1 MSTNTMNNGSDNY
14 SPGAMSQDIG
24 LTKSMAAF
32 LSLVFVVASALVWS
46 TSNAA
51 SDLEKALTIETF
63 PPPPG
68 TPSQVLIRNAT
79 IWTMEADGIVAG
91 VDLLLKNGKI
101 SAYGKDLKASRD
113 ALVIDATGMHVTPG
127 IIDAHS
133 HSVTENTGINEGV
146 PSVSSEVR
154 VEDILEPGAKAIYMQ
169 LAGGVT
175 TIHILHGSANAIG
188 GQNAIIKLRWDA
200 ETPDELKFAGAPPTI
215 KFALGENP
223 KQSRFSGGPG
233 RQARYPKTR
242 MGVAAII
249 RDSFEQAV
257 QYRDEWQ
264 RYESLSRRQQK
275 REIPPR
281 SNLRLDALV
290 EVLEGKRTIHVH
302 AYRADEILMLIR
314 LAEELNFKVGTF
326 QHVLEGYQVAD
337 EIAAHGANGSTFSDW
352 WSYKMEAFEAIPY
365 NAALME
371 ERGVVVSLNSDDS
384 NLARRLN
391 LEAAK
396 TIRYGGMAPEQAMAM
411 VTINPAIQLGIQD
424 RVGSLAVGKDADI
437 VIWNGDPLSVFSRVS
452 NTFVDG
458 QLMFSRE
465 TDEAHRAVV
474 AAARATLIA
483 EIGGDA
489 KDEEADA
496 GFTVSNPEYAGLEY
510 SYAPAGSL
518 GQVNRPVAIIGATV
532 HPIDAPAIENG
543 IVVFEQGK
551 IVAVGDSSTE
561 VPASAER
568 IDATG
573 KHLWPGIIHANTV
586 LGIHEI
592 DSVAGSVDVAETGD
606 INADIDVSVA
616 IDASS
621 THFPVARS
629 GGITHAIVVPSG
641 GMVAGTTSLIRTD
654 GWTWEEMTAV
664 RRHSLVLRW
673 PDPVPARYARML
685 GRGNESLA
693 DRKKATREQL
703 EKFDKLLD
711 GARAYGKALADSD
724 QKPEFD
730 PQLDALLPVIN
741 GERPLWVSAT
751 EKHSIISA
759 VEWVEKRGLR
769 MVLLGGRDAH
779 LVTDI
784 LAGKIPVV
792 LTSITSD
799 PPRPDDPYDVLYSI
813 PARLEQAGVLF
824 AMASGTRTGGSSNAR
839 QVAGFAGLA
848 SGFGLDKEAAYRSIT
863 LNPAKIL
870 GVDDALGS
878 ITPGKSASL
887 VLTDGDI
894 LELST
899 SIEQVWI
906 DGHASSMDD
915 VHKSAYR
922 KWQSRPQPVVSQ

>member
-1 MSTNTMNNGSDNY
+1 MSANIINNQSDNS
-14 SPGAMSQDIG
+14 SPGTTGSGIG
-24 LTKSMAAF
+24 LTKNMAGF
-32 LSLVFVVASALVWS
+32 LSLVFAVASVLVWS

-51 SDLEKALTIETF
+51 SDLEGALTIGTF
-63 PPPPG
+63 PQPTE

-79 IWTMEADGIVAG
+79 IWTMEADGIVEEA
-91 VDLLLKNGKI
+91 DLLLKDGKI
-101 SAYGKDLKASRD
+101 SAWGKDLKASRD
-113 ALVIDATGMHVTPG
+113 ALVIDGTGMHVTPG
-127 IIDAHS
+127 IVDAHS
-133 HSVTENTGINEGV
+133 HSATENTGINEGV

-154 VEDILEPGAKAIYMQ
+154 VEDILEPGAKAIYLQ

-188 GQNAIIKLRWDA
+188 GQNAMIKLRWDA
-200 ETPDELKFAGAPPTI
+200 KTPDELKFNGAPPTI

-223 KQSRFSGGPG
+223 KRSGFPGGPG
-233 RQARYPKTR
+233 QQARYPRTR

-249 RDSFEQAV
+249 RDSFMQAAE
-257 QYRDEWQ
+257 YRDEWQ
-264 RYESLSRRQQK
+264 RYESLSRRQQE
-275 REIPPR
+275 RVIPPR
-281 SNLRLDALV
+281 RNLRLEALV
-290 EVLEGKRTIHVH
+290 EVLEGKREIHAH

-337 EIAAHGANGSTFSDW
+337 EMAAHGANGSTFSDW
-352 WSYKMEAFEAIPY
+352 WSFKMEAFEAIPY

-396 TIRYGGMAPEQAMAM
+396 TIRYGGIAPEQAMAM

-424 RVGSLAVGKDADI
+424 RVGSLAVGKDADV
-437 VIWNGDPLSVFSRVS
+437 VIWSGNPLSVFSRVS

-458 QLMFSRE
+458 RLMFSRE
-465 TDEAHRAVV
+465 ADEAHRDLV
-474 AAARATLIA
+474 ATARATLIA

-489 KDEEADA
+489 KDEAEID
-496 GFTVSNPEYAGLEY
+496 FTVSNPEYKGPEY
-510 SYAPAGSL
+510 SYAPTGSL
-518 GQVNRPVAIIGATV
+518 GAQSGPVAIIGATV

-543 IVVFEQGK
+543 IVVFDQGK
-551 IVAVGDSSTE
+551 IISVGDSSTE
-561 VPASAER
+561 IPASAER

-573 KHLWPGIIHANTV
+573 KHLWPGIIHTNTV

-592 DSVAGSVDVAETGD
+592 DTVAGSVDVAETGD

-654 GWTWEEMTAV
+654 GWTWDEMTAV

-673 PDPVPARYARML
+673 PDPIPARYARML

-703 EKFDKLLD
+703 EKFDDLLD
-711 GARAYGKALADSD
+711 AARAYGKALADSE

-730 PQLDALLPVIN
+730 PQLEALLPVVS
-741 GERPLWVSAT
+741 GERPLWVSAS

-779 LVTDI
+779 LVTDL

-792 LTSITSD
+792 LTSITTD
-799 PPRPDDPYDVLYSI
+799 RPRPDDPYDILYSI
-813 PARLEQAGVLF
+813 PAKLEKAGVLF
-824 AMASGTRTGGSSNAR
+824 AMASGTRSGGSSNAR
-839 QVAGFAGLA
+839 QVAGYAGLA
-848 SGFGLDKEAAYRSIT
+848 SGFGLDKEAAYRSIM

-906 DGHASSMDD
+906 DGHASAMDD
-915 VHKSAYR
+915 VHKRAYR
-922 KWQSRPQPVVSQ
+922 KWQSRPRAAVSQ